1 MIGINIGSLNTIYC
15 RCEKNNNL
23 FSSKILLSEVSNRVI
38 PSIIS
43 YTDTQ
48 RITGD
53 ISKNSLKKFSNSSF
67 IYLSR
72 LIGLIPETNFGKKE
86 LEYYY
91 YIGPK
96 LNKVSGQFDL
106 EFNNNPVS
114 VFRDDVIAAFLDKF
128 NTFYFFDSHITFELF
143 IISVP
148 DYFTPFQIDTFK
160 TIFKNSYNGFF

>member
-53 ISKNSLKKFSNSSF
+53 ISKNSLKK
-67 IYLSR
+67 
-72 LIGLIPETNFGKKE
+72 
-86 LEYYY
+86 
-91 YIGPK
+91 
-96 LNKVSGQFDL
+96 
-106 EFNNNPVS
+106 
-114 VFRDDVIAAFLDKF
+114 
-128 NTFYFFDSHITFELF
+128 
-143 IISVP
+143 
-148 DYFTPFQIDTFK
+148 
-160 TIFKNSYNGFF
+160 IFK